1 MYDDQGRHKRRGSAD
16 AIFPGF
22 GRGVLEEAGP
32 GPRTLTE
39 KFASVEAKFPVRV
52 LPSQRTSKDG
62 VQSRCGFHKPTESA
76 TYVASQRHS
85 SYITT

>member
-39 KFASVEAKFPVRV
+39 KFPVRV
-52 LPSQRTSKDG
+52 YLHNGRRAVSMRFSQTYRVSN
-62 VQSRCGFHKPTESA
+62 VRCKSA
-76 TYVASQRHS
+76 PLFLYNHL
-85 SYITT
+85 I

>member
-52 LPSQRTSKDG
+52 YPHNGRLRTACSLDAVLTNLPSQQRTLQ
-62 VQSRCGFHKPTESA
+62 VSA
-76 TYVASQRHS
+76 TLP
-85 SYITT
+85 I

>member
-39 KFASVEAKFPVRV
+39 KFPVRV
-52 LPSQRTSKDG
+52 YLHNGRLRAACSLDAVFTNLPSQQRTLQ
-62 VQSRCGFHKPTESA
+62 VSA
-76 TYVASQRHS
+76 TLP
-85 SYITT
+85 I

>member
-52 LPSQRTSKDG
+52 YLHNGRLRAACSLDAVFTNLPSQQRTLQ
-62 VQSRCGFHKPTESA
+62 VSA
-76 TYVASQRHS
+76 TLP
-85 SYITT
+85 I